1 MLLFSLE
8 ITNAVIWWKVIN
20 SYKWCLC
27 KTQGQVTTENTLM
40 SQGQHREQVL
50 ETSPVCR
57 VFHLCCVL
65 YCVNSGSER
74 AIVLGLLFTWLNLF
88 KSTAEMFGFSP
99 VGFGLYFN
107 WRVCLVPGN
116 IFFSTLNAWPI
127 QILKVDFIIPG
138 GERLKLSRLLARF
151 PFHFGLCCKELRSL
165 SPEALYSLSWLVF
178 LDSQWDPGWPIT
190 AVNLSDSFLG
200 TVSG

>member
-1 MLLFSLE
+1 MP
-8 ITNAVIWWKVIN
+8 VQN
-20 SYKWCLC
+20 SRSGYHWEHLDESRP
-27 KTQGQVTTENTLM
+27 TQG
-40 SQGQHREQVL
+40 
-50 ETSPVCR
+50 TSFRDFSCLQSLSPL
-57 VFHLCCVL
+57 LCTVL

-99 VGFGLYFN
+99 LGFGLYFN

-178 LDSQWDPGWPIT
+178 LDSRWDPGWPIT
-190 AVNLSDSFLG
+190 VVNLSDSFLG